1 MLNIVSFD
9 SYRDGGTIV
18 LKCNLGGPQWSKYLQ
33 CPPGH
38 PRHLMISDEMEIC
51 LDGRIGN
58 EPKIWLGYPGSDGSQ
73 LIEEKELIDDIINKI
88 ESFKNIQNHRM
99 NKFIDFYENVRD
111 WKIKNILE

>member
-1 MLNIVSFD
+1 MLNIKSFD
-9 SYRDGGTIV
+9 SYRDGGTIS
-18 LKCNLGGPQWSKYLQ
+18 LRCNLGGPQWSKYLSD
-33 CPPGH
+33 H
-38 PRHLMISDEMEIC
+38 HLNSDEIEIC
-51 LDGRIGN
+51 LDGRKYK

-99 NKFIDFYENVRD
+99 NSFIDFYENVRD

>member
-1 MLNIVSFD
+1 MFNIKSFD
-9 SYRDGGTIV
+9 SYRDGGTIS
-18 LKCNLGGPQWSKYLQ
+18 LRCNLGGSQWSKYLSD
-33 CPPGH
+33 H
-38 PRHLMISDEMEIC
+38 HLNTDEIEIC
-51 LDGRIGN
+51 LDGRMSK

-99 NKFIDFYENVRD
+99 NSFIDFYENVRD